1 MNSTLSLGLKGQFS
15 FLSICK
21 LIEFSQKNN
30 KDEDEFKK
38 LLSTFIKN
46 IYDEKC
52 YLLKND
58 IYQAKKAFNE
68 QINISINLSDELSS
82 KIFVNKLLQY
92 TKYEKYKFELVKS
105 LFQFPQLIKFLL

>member
-1 MNSTLSLGLKGQFS
+1 M
-15 FLSICK
+15 
-21 LIEFSQKNN
+21 KNAI
-30 KDEDEFKK
+30 F
-38 LLSTFIKN
+38 
-46 IYDEKC
+46 
-52 YLLKND
+52 LKND

-105 LFQFPQLIKFLL
+105 LFQFPQLIKFSSFIFQLYIPHPTNKTKKTNKKKYDRR